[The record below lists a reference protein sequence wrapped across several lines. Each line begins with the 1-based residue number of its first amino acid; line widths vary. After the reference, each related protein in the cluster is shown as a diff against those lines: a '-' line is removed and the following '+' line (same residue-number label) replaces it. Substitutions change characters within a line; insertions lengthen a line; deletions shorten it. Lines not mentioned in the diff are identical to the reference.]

1 MRGSRADREIHF
13 TEVAL
18 AGIHIKRYRKRDVQR
33 PLLRNPRDP
42 LPASPKFKI
51 RIGVGKYASPI
62 EFGEGSEGGG
72 GKAGGTTRR
81 PLVLQWTGGVFYSR
95 ERRETRFQKEPPC

>member
-1 MRGSRADREIHF
+1 MRGSRSDREIHF

-33 PLLRNPRDP
+33 PLQRNPRDP
-42 LPASPKFKI
+42 LLASPKFET
-51 RIGVGKYASPI
+51 RIGVGKYTPPI
-62 EFGEGSEGGG
+62 EFGGGARFAGSG

-81 PLVLQWTGGVFYSR
+81 PLVLRMDWGRILLNALGGA
-95 ERRETRFQKEPPC
+95 TCWI